1 MNRLLLIWR
10 QLWAG
15 LNTSAGL
22 LILGFV
28 VTTGGGALLNWRI
41 QSRTSENERNFQMY
55 KTRLEEAK
63 ALEKDV
69 LEQAATREF
78 YMEQVLNLLADENK
92 TPEQIEQYWDDN
104 YHNVKD
110 AWNKN
115 LDYWHA
121 QMQVLFC
128 EQLAD
133 GLVLED
139 ENRLRVKESVDEYF
153 DASTYWA
160 RLPRSLQG
168 AFRNAHATMYT
179 AVFKCREGACSCEQW
194 KHLLVLATRQV
205 RHVRCLTKSLAD
217 GLSEKLLTDPYG
229 PSPVRASDPCKR
241 DPPCGES
248 TEHDREDESVISCPS
263 GR

>member
-41 QSRTSENERNFQMY
+41 QSRTSQNERNFQMY

-63 ALEKDV
+63 ALEKAV

-78 YMEQVLNLLADENK
+78 YLEQILSQLADES
-92 TPEQIEQYWDDN
+92 TTLEQIGKYWHDN
-104 YHNVKD
+104 YHEVKD
-110 AWNKN
+110 TWNKN

-128 EQLAD
+128 EELAD
-133 GLVLED
+133 QLVLED
-139 ENRLRVKESVDEYF
+139 ENRLSINERVDKYF
-153 DASTYWA
+153 DAPTYWA
-160 RLPRSLQG
+160 GLPHSLQG
-168 AFRNAHATMYT
+168 AFRDTHATMYE
-179 AVFKCREGACSCEQW
+179 AAFKCRDGACSCEQW
-194 KHLLVLATRQV
+194 QQLLLLATRQI

-217 GLSEKLLTDPYG
+217 RLSEKLLTDPYG
-229 PSPVRASDPCKR
+229 PSPARASDPCKR
-241 DPPCGES
+241 EAQCGES
-248 TEHDREDESVISCPS
+248 AERERGDESVIRCPR